1 MRLRNTVI
9 VLILLV
15 VLGGYSLIMLL
26 GSRPVP
32 PPTLFN
38 VDSRHI
44 SGIDL
49 RYPDSELE
57 LARNPNHTW
66 SVVKPIKTEGDQGS
80 VDGLA
85 QALANAQLTRT
96 IQDQPESLK
105 PFGLEKPAARI
116 TVTTDNKGV
125 LPELLVGNASPV
137 STGVYV
143 KLANQPSVLMTTSDF
158 TSAIT
163 KKVND
168 VRSRELAAFNMEDVQ
183 QIVLHSGANAPIE
196 LDRQGGQWRIAAPG
210 HYPAD
215 ADAVAQVLTALVDA
229 HINEFVSDA
238 PTDLG
243 QYGLANPQIEID
255 VYTGKDKTNHSLLI
269 GLEEPQASKKAV
281 YAKRG
286 GENSVYAVDDAT
298 LAKVNLSAWELRDK
312 TVMAFD
318 PLKIGR
324 LEIENH
330 GRQFALARDPAGK
343 WQVADGGKSSSANG
357 QAVQT
362 FLDELAILKGEKIVQ
377 DPMTDPRKVS
387 MDKPTEQIAIFGLDG
402 KKIGT
407 VKLAQIHTSVQV
419 APAQDDDE
427 PEAKSKAERT
437 ETRIENYAT
446 STAGSAVY
454 SLRESDFSQF
464 DMNADQFQMTQAL
477 GTPAP
482 TPAKK

>member
-57 LARNPNHTW
+57 LVRNPNHTW

-105 PFGLEKPAARI
+105 PFGLENPAARI

-215 ADAVAQVLTALVDA
+215 ADAVAQMLTALVDA
-229 HINEFVSDA
+229 HINEFVTDA

-243 QYGLANPQIEID
+243 QYGLKNPQIEID
-255 VYTGKDKTNHSLLI
+255 VYTGKDKTNHPLLI
-269 GLEEPQASKKAV
+269 GLEEAQASKKAV

-286 GENSVYAVDDAT
+286 GENSVYTVDDA
-298 LAKVNLSAWELRDK
+298 
-312 TVMAFD
+312 
-318 PLKIGR
+318 
-324 LEIENH
+324 
-330 GRQFALARDPAGK
+330 
-343 WQVADGGKSSSANG
+343 
-357 QAVQT
+357 
-362 FLDELAILKGEKIVQ
+362 
-377 DPMTDPRKVS
+377 
-387 MDKPTEQIAIFGLDG
+387 
-402 KKIGT
+402 
-407 VKLAQIHTSVQV
+407 
-419 APAQDDDE
+419 
-427 PEAKSKAERT
+427 
-437 ETRIENYAT
+437 
-446 STAGSAVY
+446 
-454 SLRESDFSQF
+454 
-464 DMNADQFQMTQAL
+464 
-477 GTPAP
+477 
-482 TPAKK
+482 